1 MLAFGTGKIVITGN
15 NATVCTTSTGT
26 ALTVTGSKRVELS
39 YSGGTGTRT
48 ISGATNATVI
58 EGTNLL
64 DYFVTAG
71 SDTITFQA
79 ARNYA
84 TVDFSNGGTSTFTG
98 TWSNATNTTNLYG
111 DLILNST
118 MVVGS
123 GDQIVA
129 MRATSGTK
137 TITSAGQTIDFPL
150 FIGGLGGTFACS
162 DALTLGSTRA
172 LTLNNGTLQLKAGT
186 TNTVGS
192 FVTTGTTPKYLL
204 STTPGTKA
212 TISDASGTNTVT
224 YLTVQ
229 DSIATG
235 GATWDALAITNVD
248 AGNNTGWL
256 FSTTP
261 SIGNEITMRLRS
273 FTQPR
278 RF

>member
-1 MLAFGTGKIVITGN
+1 
-15 NATVCTTSTGT
+15 
-26 ALTVTGSKRVELS
+26 
-39 YSGGTGTRT
+39 
-48 ISGATNATVI
+48 
-58 EGTNLL
+58 
-64 DYFVTAG
+64 
-71 SDTITFQA
+71 
-79 ARNYA
+79 
-84 TVDFSNGGTSTFTG
+84 
-98 TWSNATNTTNLYG
+98 
-111 DLILNST
+111 

-123 GDQIVA
+123 GAEIIA

-137 TITSAGQTIDFPL
+137 TITSATQTMDFPL
-150 FIGGLGGTFACS
+150 TINGLGGTFACS

-172 LTLNNGTLQLKAGT
+172 LTFTNGTLQLKAGT

-192 FVTTGTTPKYLL
+192 FVTTGTNGKYLL
-204 STTPGTKA
+204 STILGTAA
-212 TISDASGTNTVT
+212 TISDASGTNTVE

-235 GATWDALAITNVD
+235 GAVFDALAITNVD

-256 FSTTP
+256 FNTVP